1 MRQFSRH
8 FSTVT
13 VVLLMSAVLAAC
25 GFHLRGQLPLPA
37 SVRVIFFDADQTE
50 FTNELSKSLRSSG
63 ARFVDTPSQ
72 AKAILQIADEFAE
85 REVLTLNTD
94 GRATSFRL
102 FYTVNYLVANEKQ
115 ELLKEGL
122 LTEQRSYNLDPGQ
135 GTIQENEENELL
147 EEMYKELALKM
158 VRQLGAL

>member
-1 MRQFSRH
+1 MRQFPRH
-8 FSTVT
+8 ISTVV
-13 VVLLMSAVLAAC
+13 VVLLMSVILTAC

-37 SVRVIFFDADQTE
+37 SVSVIYLDAEQTD

-63 ARFVDTPSQ
+63 ATLVDNPAQ
-72 AKAILQIADEFAE
+72 AKAILQIADEFPE

-94 GRATSFRL
+94 ARATSYRL
-102 FYTVNYLVANEKQ
+102 FYTVKYLVANEKQ

-122 LTEQRSYNLDPGQ
+122 LTEQRRYNLDPGQ
-135 GTIQENEENELL
+135 GTIQESEENELL

-158 VRQLGAL
+158 VRQLGVL

>member
-8 FSTVT
+8 FSTVF
-13 VVLLMSAVLAAC
+13 VVLFLSVALAAC

-37 SVRVIFFDADQTE
+37 SISVIFLDAEQTD

-63 ARFVDTPSQ
+63 AEFVENPAQ
-72 AKAILQIADEFAE
+72 AKGILQIADEFAE

-94 GRATSFRL
+94 GRATAFSL
-102 FYTVNYLVANEKQ
+102 LYTVNYRVANAKQ
-115 ELLKEGL
+115 ELLKEGI
-122 LTEQRSYNLDPGQ
+122 LTERRTYNLDPGQ
-135 GTIQENEENELL
+135 GTLQEVEENELL